1 MPVKCSIYNPH
12 NPTSA
17 YTTRDSQLIS
27 PNKNATR
34 SNRKN
39 PINPQFIAPMIV
51 SVKAV
56 QSKHLF
62 PIIKSNLLDVKC
74 KEFQYSIYKKKDFM
88 YKVLKTLKY
97 IYV

>member
-1 MPVKCSIYNPH
+1 MCIRDS
-12 NPTSA
+12 PTSA
-17 YTTRDSQLIS
+17 YTTRDSKLIS

-39 PINPQFIAPMIV
+39 PINPQCIAPMIV

>member
-1 MPVKCSIYNPH
+1 
-12 NPTSA
+12 
-17 YTTRDSQLIS
+17 
-27 PNKNATR
+27 
-34 SNRKN
+34 
-39 PINPQFIAPMIV
+39 MIV

>member
-1 MPVKCSIYNPH
+1 
-12 NPTSA
+12 
-17 YTTRDSQLIS
+17 
-27 PNKNATR
+27 
-34 SNRKN
+34 
-39 PINPQFIAPMIV
+39 MIV

-97 IYV
+97 IYVFEKREYNTQQGPCLTSRKGKRRNKDMKVIFLDVDGVLNSQQLFEKC